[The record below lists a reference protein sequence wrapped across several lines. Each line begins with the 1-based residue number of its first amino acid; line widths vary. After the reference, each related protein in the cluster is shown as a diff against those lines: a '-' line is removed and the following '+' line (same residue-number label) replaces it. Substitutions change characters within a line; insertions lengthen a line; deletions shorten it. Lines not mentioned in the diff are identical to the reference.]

1 MTDTTTDQTALPIQH
16 TAVMRAL
23 RMLDAA
29 GAKYAVQFDGATYGQ
44 LEVKPQRPKK
54 KHGDYTRYPRGA
66 TRSHYLPYLETLE
79 PGETASV
86 PCGDFDPRTLSAN
99 ISSYCVNAW
108 GAGNAMTSRNDN
120 TGCID
125 VLRFG

>member
-1 MTDTTTDQTALPIQH
+1 MTDTTTDQNALPIQH

-29 GAKYAVQFDGATYGQ
+29 GAVYAVQFDGATYGQ

-54 KHGDYTRYPRGA
+54 KHGDYVRYPRGT
-66 TRSHYLPYLETLE
+66 TRAHYLPYLEALA

-108 GAGNAMTSRNDN
+108 GAGNAMTSLNRSTD
-120 TGCID
+120 CID